1 MLSNNTCSQS
11 RRENLIEPNQLLMD
25 LLQSSQ
31 EGNND
36 CPPNEES
43 ITSERREEG
52 EKIKQYVGVRKR
64 PWGKF
69 AAEIRD
75 STRNGKRVW
84 LGTFDTAE
92 AAALAYDQ
100 ASYLM
105 RGSSSVLNFSVETV
119 KDSLNGIQCCSS
131 MGNGK
136 SPALALKAM
145 HKLQRSMSLSSNS
158 KEENKQQK
166 NLLIF
171 EDLGSDLLE
180 ELLSTW

>member
-1 MLSNNTCSQS
+1 MT
-11 RRENLIEPNQLLMD
+11 EPHQMMMMD
-25 LLQSSQ
+25 FSQSSQ
-31 EGNND
+31 ERNLD
-36 CPPNEES
+36 CSPNEEAIKS
-43 ITSERREEG
+43 KRREEG
-52 EKIKQYVGVRKR
+52 EKMKQYVGVRKR

-100 ASYLM
+100 ASYSM
-105 RGSSSVLNFSVETV
+105 RGSSSVLNFSVKTV
-119 KDSLNGIQCCSS
+119 KDSLNGIRCC
-131 MGNGK
+131 GNMDGK

-145 HKLQRSMSLSSNS
+145 HKLQRMSLSSNS
-158 KEENKQQK
+158 GEENKQQK
-166 NLLIF
+166 NLLIL

-180 ELLSTW
+180 ELLSSW

>member
-1 MLSNNTCSQS
+1 MT
-11 RRENLIEPNQLLMD
+11 EPHQLMMD
-25 LLQSSQ
+25 FSQSSQ
-31 EGNND
+31 ERNLDGS
-36 CPPNEES
+36 PNEEAIKS
-43 ITSERREEG
+43 KRREEG
-52 EKIKQYVGVRKR
+52 EKTKQYVGVRKR

-100 ASYLM
+100 ASYSM
-105 RGSSSVLNFSVETV
+105 RGSSSVLNFSVKTV
-119 KDSLNGIQCCSS
+119 KDSLNGIRCC
-131 MGNGK
+131 GNMDGR

-145 HKLQRSMSLSSNS
+145 HKLQRVSLSSNMG
-158 KEENKQQK
+158 EENKQQK
-166 NLLIF
+166 NLLIL

-180 ELLSTW
+180 ELLSSW

>member
-1 MLSNNTCSQS
+1 
-11 RRENLIEPNQLLMD
+11 MD
-25 LLQSSQ
+25 LSQSSQ
-31 EGNND
+31 DGNID
-36 CPPNEES
+36 CSPNEES
-43 ITSERREEG
+43 
-52 EKIKQYVGVRKR
+52 EKVKQYVGVRKR

-100 ASYLM
+100 ASYSM

-119 KDSLNGIQCCSS
+119 KESLNRIQCCSN
-131 MGNGK
+131 MDGE

-145 HKLQRSMSLSSNS
+145 HKLQRISLSSSNS
-158 KEENKQQK
+158 GEEKK
-166 NLLIF
+166 NLLVL

-180 ELLSTW
+180 ELLSSLLETMVSSTMIS